1 MKMFDDRFMNDYID
15 ESDIDSLIN
24 SNPLDWI
31 DSEITET
38 FDRETLELLKNF

>member
-1 MKMFDDRFMNDYID
+1 MKMFDDTYMNEYFD

-38 FDRETLELLKNF
+38 FDSETLELLKNF